1 MTRINF
7 TGKGK
12 EKIVVLGLGNILC
25 GDDGFGPL
33 VIERLLEL
41 GQFPEEVKIM
51 DGGVQGQA
59 LYWIVE
65 EADRLLLVDAVDFG
79 LDPGEIAQKLHSD
92 IPIWIGSR
100 KMSAHQQ
107 GFSEV
112 LALASLKNVLPA
124 EIILIGIQPVNLE
137 FGKKPS
143 GIVFGKID
151 EAVRLCLDVLS
162 RWGIKKT
169 SIMN

>member
-1 MTRINF
+1 MRINF
-7 TGKGK
+7 TGKGE
-12 EKIVVLGLGNILC
+12 EKIVVLGLGNVLC

-41 GQFPEEVKIM
+41 GQYPENVKIM

-79 LDPGEIAQKLHSD
+79 LDPGEMAQKWHSD
-92 IPIWIGSR
+92 IPIWLNAR
-100 KMSAHQQ
+100 KISAHQQ

-112 LALASLKNVLPA
+112 LALASLKNILPY
-124 EIILIGIQPVNLE
+124 EISLVGIQPLNLE

-143 GIVFGKID
+143 SIVFGKID
-151 EAVRLCLDVLS
+151 EAVDLCLDVLS
-162 RWGIKKT
+162 RWGIKR
-169 SIMN
+169 IP